1 MCRLISF
8 NKAALA
14 GLTGCCWLWLGE
26 AISLRLLSSACWS
39 TSTSRC
45 AMASSTAMR
54 FWASALS
61 MQSMLYWSL
70 WWAAEVRDSRK
81 ATISSA
87 TMSRSSSG
95 AAPLIWSRV
104 NNSAWPLSWVLGRE
118 VGGGDDRT
126 GVGGVGVRIEVLLG
140 GAGGTCEEGG
150 GVMEDEGGFGDW
162 YLSRSLL
169 AAALWFEAVS
179 CEGWRGLATGC
190 RRSSCDMASSSWATD
205 SRWSMTMRRQ
215 TGRDNAACASGELEL
230 VGRTREVAGRTR
242 VMIGGAPGG
251 GWSGNSRTRGLG
263 TRPKGDATGDT
274 GRHNTSTGVQQEK
287 RRPEAA
293 GGRAMLEDGSGDG
306 GVVLN
311 ARRLA
316 QRADGG
322 EAVGS
327 WPATLAAAWRTRA

>member
-104 NNSAWPLSWVLGRE
+104 NDSAWPLSWVLGRE

-242 VMIGGAPGG
+242 VMIGGAAGEVGRATVAHEALALDRRETQPGTQAATTRQRACNRRNG
-251 GWSGNSRTRGLG
+251 GLRQR
-263 TRPKGDATGDT
+263 
-274 GRHNTSTGVQQEK
+274 
-287 RRPEAA
+287 A
-293 GGRAMLEDGSGDG
+293 GGRCSRMGAAMAGSSLMH
-306 GVVLN
+306 GV
-311 ARRLA
+311 
-316 QRADGG
+316 
-322 EAVGS
+322 
-327 WPATLAAAWRTRA
+327 